1 MTWKTK
7 TPEQIASVQYN
18 HDRWRV
24 AYDEHQQWQQ
34 KMIDVDNARPGK
46 TFMQETHEKFN
57 PGGKAII
64 NSMKGEA
71 DG

>member
-1 MTWKTK
+1 MGRLS
-7 TPEQIASVQYN
+7 PILQDR
-18 HDRWRV
+18 HDRALSRFKKSNK
-24 AYDEHQQWQQ
+24 ALREQR
-34 KMIDVDNARPGK
+34 KAEDNARPGK